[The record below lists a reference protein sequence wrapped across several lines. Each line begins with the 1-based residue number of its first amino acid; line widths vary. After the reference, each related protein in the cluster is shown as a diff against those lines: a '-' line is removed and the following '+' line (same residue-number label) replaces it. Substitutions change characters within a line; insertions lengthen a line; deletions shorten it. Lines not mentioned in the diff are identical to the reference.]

1 MTDHVAPGGVRFLD
15 LAAIHRPLRPDLRAA
30 HDRVVARGRYLFG
43 PELDRFEAR
52 WAGFC
57 GTDHAVGVGSGLD
70 ALILALRALDV
81 GPGDEVVV
89 PSNTFIATW
98 LAVSAVGATPVPAEP
113 APTTH
118 LVTADAMAE
127 RITSR
132 TAALL
137 PVHLYG
143 RPADGPAFEALAAR
157 HGLALVFDA
166 AQAHGATV
174 DDRPLGRF
182 GHAQAWSFY
191 PGKNLGALGDAGAV
205 TTEDPA
211 LAQRVR
217 RLRNYGSDQ
226 RYSFVERG
234 MNSRLDEQQAANL
247 CVALDHL
254 PAWTDRRR
262 EIAHRYRAGL
272 ADPTDLPDLTDGA
285 APRLALPPVHAGH
298 VWHLFVVEVEDRDAL
313 QEDLDHRGI
322 ETLVHYPVP
331 PHLQGAYR
339 DLGLGPGSLPVAE
352 QAAGRVLSLP
362 IGPHLD
368 DAAVD
373 RVIAAVREV
382 RAGDPPT

>member
-1 MTDHVAPGGVRFLD
+1 MTDNLAPSGVRFLD

-43 PELDRFEAR
+43 PELDQFEAR
-52 WAGFC
+52 WAGVC

-81 GPGDEVVV
+81 GPSDEVVV

-98 LAVSAVGATPVPAEP
+98 LAVSAVGAVPVPAEP
-113 APTTH
+113 APRTH
-118 LVTADAMAE
+118 LVTADSMAE

-143 RPADGPAFEALAAR
+143 RPGDGPAFEALAAR

-174 DDRPLGRF
+174 HDRPLGHF

-205 TTEDPA
+205 TTDDPA
-211 LAQRVR
+211 VAQRVR

-262 EIAHRYRAGL
+262 EIAQRYRVGL
-272 ADPTDLPDLTDGA
+272 ADLSDA
-285 APRLALPPVHAGH
+285 VAPRLVLPPTHPGH
-298 VWHLFVVEVEDRDAL
+298 VWHLFVVEDEDRDTL
-313 QEDLDHRGI
+313 QDDLAHRGI

-331 PHLQGAYR
+331 PHLQAAYR
-339 DLGLGPGSLPVAE
+339 DLGLGSGSFPAAE
-352 QAAGRVLSLP
+352 RAAGCVLSLP

-382 RAGDPPT
+382 RAGDPPS